1 MGLSIVNFSSLLL
14 FMVIEVCFQFQFAVW
29 MFGFVVGFLW
39 LEVGEK
45 KMINWVFLIS
55 SSIVEL
61 KFSRLE
67 FHVDFFSTLTLPPY
81 ETRVQ

>member
-45 KMINWVFLIS
+45 KMINWVFLIFS
-55 SSIVEL
+55 YFVEV

-67 FHVDFFSTLTLPPY
+67 FHDFFSTLTLPPY

>member
-1 MGLSIVNFSSLLL
+1 M
-14 FMVIEVCFQFQFAVW
+14 FQFQFAVW

-55 SSIVEL
+55 SSFVEV

-81 ETRVQ
+81 GTRVQ

>member
-14 FMVIEVCFQFQFAVW
+14 FMVIEVFFQFKFAVW

-81 ETRVQ
+81 GTRVQ

>member
-1 MGLSIVNFSSLLL
+1 M
-14 FMVIEVCFQFQFAVW
+14 FQFQFAVW

-45 KMINWVFLIS
+45 KMINWVFLIFS
-55 SSIVEL
+55 YFVEV

-67 FHVDFFSTLTLPPY
+67 FHDFFSTLTLPPY

>member
-1 MGLSIVNFSSLLL
+1 
-14 FMVIEVCFQFQFAVW
+14 

-45 KMINWVFLIS
+45 KMINWVFLIFS
-55 SSIVEL
+55 YFVEV

-67 FHVDFFSTLTLPPY
+67 FHDFFSTLILPPY